1 MTDIQTL
8 LIWVIPV
15 LFAITVHETA
25 HGWVASKL
33 GDHTARMMGR
43 LTLNPIKH
51 IDPVGTILVPAL
63 LYLSSAGFLF
73 GWAKPVPI
81 NFSALRSPKK
91 DMLWVALA
99 GPGVNLLM
107 AIGWLIVIAIANT
120 LNIPFLVLMGGAG
133 IFVNLLL
140 AIFNLLPIPPLDGGR
155 VISSLLPGRLSYQYD
170 QLEPYGLFILVGLL
184 FLGVFQNIIWPIVH
198 SLLVGLSNLSGLNLV
213 NLIVVDLL
221 GLA

>member
-1 MTDIQTL
+1 
-8 LIWVIPV
+8 
-15 LFAITVHETA
+15 
-25 HGWVASKL
+25 VASKL

-63 LYLSSAGFLF
+63 LYFSSAGFIF

-107 AIGWLIVIAIANT
+107 AIGWLIIVAIANT
-120 LNIPFLVLMGGAG
+120 LNMPFLELMGGAG

-155 VISSLLPGRLSYQYD
+155 VISSLLPNKLSYQYD

-184 FLGVFQNIIWPIVH
+184 LLGVFQNVVLPILN
-198 SLLVGLSNLSGLNLV
+198 SLLVGLSNLSSLN
-213 NLIVVDLL
+213 VVDLIDFL
-221 GLA
+221 VPWLN